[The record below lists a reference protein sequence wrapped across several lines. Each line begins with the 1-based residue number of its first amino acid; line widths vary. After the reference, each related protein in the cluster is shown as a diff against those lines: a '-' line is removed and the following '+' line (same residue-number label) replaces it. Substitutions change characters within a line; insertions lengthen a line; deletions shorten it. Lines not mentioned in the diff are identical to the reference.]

1 MKNRRVTWL
10 LLTAKR
16 LFCRPSFIALLLL
29 IPVLSGLFAM
39 ASREESGIET
49 VVLVAEGGEGELSRE
64 IVKSLLEDDSIIRFV
79 EAKDAIEAIEAVE
92 YGRADAAW
100 VFPAGLDGTIK
111 EYAADI
117 SRGATVATVYQTG
130 ENPLQIIVREKLNGA
145 VFPYLAK
152 ELYRNFRPSVSSAGL
167 YPDED
172 EFMKY
177 YEESAF
183 KESIVNRV
191 YSSYVPAKDDGYLTS
206 PVRGLAALAAML
218 AALGTTLYSMKDER
232 GGFSSRLPLGE
243 RFSYLFLS
251 NTVASVAAAASY
263 SVAVA
268 IGGISGG
275 LAEELSSAAA
285 LCMTCA
291 AFSTAL
297 GRIFSTPFSLG
308 AAIPPVMIAS
318 AVVCP
323 IFVGL
328 KIPARPDLLIPATYA
343 IRASSSPVWLLY
355 AVAYSAVCFAVAAA
369 ADLLR
374 RRRAS

>member
-1 MKNRRVTWL
+1 
-10 LLTAKR
+10 
-16 LFCRPSFIALLLL
+16 
-29 IPVLSGLFAM
+29 M